1 MERACFGNYTES
13 FIKTLL
19 PKAVEEGTRSN
30 KGTVDILHHIH
41 PPHYRI
47 RLSRVPQWALQLPIG
62 RFRETAEA
70 RT

>member
-30 KGTVDILHHIH
+30 KGTVVILYHMH